1 MNFHL
6 RLPQLSILTGIKRHT
21 LNARIKTLIPDDAI
35 IRSKSNQIILSPDQV
50 RTIIKSSFSDF
61 ASKIIYIGNLKG
73 GVGKTT
79 LAYLIANA
87 CASLGLNTCGIDLD
101 VQANFTSQFKQISA
115 DDPVFYDLVN
125 KSANLNETIIN
136 LAPTL
141 DIIPS
146 SLKNGLIEKVLTVQP
161 PKHQLNWLKELC
173 VNDIRNKYDVI
184 VIDTPPHLSTLNSV
198 FSLCLGANDNILIP
212 VCAEE
217 FSSMGVSMFLDD
229 IASIRESYEVTDDV
243 SISVVMNKFFQNQKT
258 NLDMLVKMG
267 NKYEGMLSNSIIRD
281 SAKIRDIINNKT
293 PFSEFQR
300 SKEIYE
306 NIHSLLM
313 DTNILKEIA
322 Q

>member
-1 MNFHL
+1 MDFYL

-21 LNARIKTLIPDDAI
+21 LNARIKTLIPADAI
-35 IRSKSNQIILSPDQV
+35 ARSNSNQIILSPEQV
-50 RTIIKSSFSDF
+50 RVVVGSSFTNLG
-61 ASKIIYIGNLKG
+61 SKIVYIGNLKG

-87 CASLGLNTCGIDLD
+87 CASLGLKTCGIDLD
-101 VQANFTSQFKQISA
+101 VQANFTSQFKHVSP
-115 DDPVFYDLVN
+115 DHPVFYDLVN
-125 KSANLNETIIN
+125 KSAHLNDAIIN

-146 SLKNGLIEKVLTVQP
+146 SLRNGLIEKALTVQP

-173 VNDIRNKYDVI
+173 INKLRNKYDVI
-184 VIDTPPHLSTLNSV
+184 IVDTPPHLSTLNSV

-243 SISVVMNKFFQNQKT
+243 NISIVMNKFFQNQKT

-267 NKYEGMLSNSIIRD
+267 NKYEGMLSDSIIRD

-293 PFSEFQR
+293 PFSEFLR

-306 NIHSLLM
+306 NIRSLLT
-313 DTNILKEIA
+313 DTQILKESA
-322 Q
+322 